1 MQKVQFTTIGEAKEA
16 LTEDYEIAQ
25 AVIDELFESV
35 AEAAESLVS
44 KYSIEDDV
52 DIELMEE
59 YLKIGFCEHLVL
71 FLNEGALEGEDDVYE
86 LVENVRNDPVANA
99 TTVSGRVATRHPD
112 LMTLSEAILAD
123 KNRVEVQSAS
133 RSLHQ

>member
-35 AEAAESLVS
+35 AEAAESLIS

-59 YLKIGFCEHLVL
+59 Y
-71 FLNEGALEGEDDVYE
+71 
-86 LVENVRNDPVANA
+86 
-99 TTVSGRVATRHPD
+99 
-112 LMTLSEAILAD
+112 
-123 KNRVEVQSAS
+123 QSITSTAA
-133 RSLHQ
+133 